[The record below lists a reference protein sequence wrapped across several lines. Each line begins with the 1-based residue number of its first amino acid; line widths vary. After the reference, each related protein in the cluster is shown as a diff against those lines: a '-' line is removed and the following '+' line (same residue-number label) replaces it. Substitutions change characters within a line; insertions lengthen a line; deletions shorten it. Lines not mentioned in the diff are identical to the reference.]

1 MNSLATTV
9 ATPPKNCGRAAPS
22 SGSETPETVIA
33 VAKPGAYISAPLGAN
48 IRSQPTEASFSASIA
63 SPRG

>member
-1 MNSLATTV
+1 LVTTV

-22 SGSETPETVIA
+22 SGSDTPVRLTV
-33 VAKPGAYISAPLGAN
+33 VEKPGAYISSTLGAN
-48 IRSQPTEASFSASIA
+48 IRSQPTPASSFSASRA